1 MQNAQTFSQKTPKSR
16 KLVHFWV
23 TFQNLGCTSLPKLR
37 ISPGLATMTPPHTH
51 TSTFDIIYLCSGG
64 FGKMCSLYR
73 LIINMALGL
82 KNVLATPDDITGYE
96 T

>member
-37 ISPGLATMTPPHTH
+37 ISPGLATMTPPPPHTH
-51 TSTFDIIYLCSGG
+51 TLQLLTSYIYVQVGL
-64 FGKMCSLYR
+64 GKC
-73 LIINMALGL
+73 A
-82 KNVLATPDDITGYE
+82 VCTG
-96 T
+96 